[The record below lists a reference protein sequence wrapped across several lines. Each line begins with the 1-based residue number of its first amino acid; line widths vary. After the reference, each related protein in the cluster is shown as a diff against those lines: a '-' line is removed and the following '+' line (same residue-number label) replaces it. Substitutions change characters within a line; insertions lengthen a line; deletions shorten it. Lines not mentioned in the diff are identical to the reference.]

1 MATVQC
7 VGHAC
12 VGDAYDIETAK
23 AVSEA
28 FVDIATKELGEACKA
43 DDITRIINQETCGI
57 SAMPIYHTWTVA
69 GVRGALTHSLTATVP
84 NNSYSIG
91 FNQQLCMC

>member
-12 VGDAYDIETAK
+12 VGDAYGIETAK

-43 DDITRIINQETCGI
+43 DDITRIINQETWDIRHAHI
-57 SAMPIYHTWTVA
+57 SWEYVDCRRCKRCTYS
-69 GVRGALTHSLTATVP
+69 LTHCYIT
-84 NNSYSIG
+84 
-91 FNQQLCMC
+91 